1 MQYFCSCRICKINP
15 GGGKW
20 LSTKK
25 TFKKHQEKEKACIEK
40 INESETESSSESI
53 SSYNVAE
60 KRKFDELD
68 KSDINSVN
76 SLSDNES
83 LDNEDDNN
91 NPSQEDYNG
100 DNDNPSQDYNNYNE
114 DYNNYNENYNG
125 DNDNS
130 SLDEDNG
137 NNNNPNQDY
146 DCDDNPS
153 LDNDENDK
161 VEDMETESDVSEE
174 NDEFTEMDNKFN
186 DIEDINDDELIKGL
200 RLLHTKVLHSISDI
214 AFNKILDNINSN
226 LTIYKLKK
234 KINNIIPFK
243 PQKYDTCK
251 NSWTSRYTKLRLSND
266 SNNQSF
272 DVPFPSVL
280 EDTSKSDDQILD
292 DYDYGPFKII
302 DNYDNDNS
310 ETESGTSEEYDGF
323 EEFEITAE
331 KENKIWDNKLI
342 QGLRLLHVKVLH
354 SISDEAFNKISN
366 QLEQC
371 SKPLTT
377 N

>member
-60 KRKFDELD
+60 KRKFNELD

-76 SLSDNES
+76 SLSDNESS

-114 DYNNYNENYNG
+114 NYND

-146 DCDDNPS
+146 DCDDNP
-153 LDNDENDK
+153 
-161 VEDMETESDVSEE
+161 
-174 NDEFTEMDNKFN
+174 
-186 DIEDINDDELIKGL
+186 
-200 RLLHTKVLHSISDI
+200 
-214 AFNKILDNINSN
+214 
-226 LTIYKLKK
+226 
-234 KINNIIPFK
+234 
-243 PQKYDTCK
+243 
-251 NSWTSRYTKLRLSND
+251 
-266 SNNQSF
+266 
-272 DVPFPSVL
+272 
-280 EDTSKSDDQILD
+280 
-292 DYDYGPFKII
+292 
-302 DNYDNDNS
+302 
-310 ETESGTSEEYDGF
+310 
-323 EEFEITAE
+323 
-331 KENKIWDNKLI
+331 
-342 QGLRLLHVKVLH
+342 
-354 SISDEAFNKISN
+354 
-366 QLEQC
+366 
-371 SKPLTT
+371 
-377 N
+377 